1 MWAAGRKHGMDI
13 RIAIT
18 TLAALHLSGAA
29 SASWFYTAS
38 EVGIAGE
45 LVGENLL
52 PDQTW
57 GANRTYRVWVVMPA
71 GWRLEAIAGNDDQS
85 LRFSTSGAFY
95 QDPFGG
101 GTSLSIN
108 PAFMDLAPD
117 LAWDSWI
124 TIGAQDTNGGGSPAS
139 ANELGHIGIDW
150 TDFEAGG
157 TLETT
162 NGGCW
167 ILPTHAQGG
176 EVAFSDACGTNGSG
190 VLIGQFT
197 LLGEGATLEGSML
210 LQGADAFGETWQRA
224 IASFAIDPDGVS
236 DALPQVGCSADL
248 DSDGTVDVNDLLD
261 LLGRWAIGAC
271 ADVSG
276 DAVMD
281 SDDFLYL
288 VGSWG
293 PCAAN

>member
-1 MWAAGRKHGMDI
+1 MRT

-18 TLAALHLSGAA
+18 TLMSLSMTAAAT
-29 SASWFYTAS
+29 ASWFFTAN

-52 PDQTW
+52 PDETW

-71 GWRLEAIAGNDDQS
+71 GWRLEALAGNADQAM
-85 LRFSTSGAFY
+85 RFSTSGAFY

-101 GTSLSIN
+101 ATSLSIN
-108 PAFMDLAPD
+108 PAFIDLAPD

-124 TIGAQDTNGGGSPAS
+124 TIGAHDTTGTGAPGT

-150 TDFEAGG
+150 APFEAGAA
-157 TLETT
+157 LETS

-167 ILPTHAQGG
+167 ILPTHEQGG
-176 EVAFSDACGTNGSG
+176 EVAFADACGVSGTG

-210 LQGADAFGETWQRA
+210 LQGADGAGDTWQRE

-248 DSDGTVDVNDLLD
+248 DSNGVVDVNDLLD

-276 DAVMD
+276 DAIMD

-293 PCAAN
+293 PCSAE